1 VLILLAAVV
10 VVVTLLGEGLTLGPL
25 VQRLGL
31 AQSELQ
37 QRREALAR
45 QRVTEAGLA
54 RLDEMAEAGEVD
66 EDTANVYRQLF
77 ELRLDRVRSVLGD
90 DEDAPDISGFRHELV
105 LAQRRKLA
113 ELYAK
118 GKISDDI
125 RRTISRTLD
134 TQEPRTLEGDAGF
147 GGGT

>member
-1 VLILLAAVV
+1 
-10 VVVTLLGEGLTLGPL
+10 
-25 VQRLGL
+25 
-31 AQSELQ
+31 
-37 QRREALAR
+37 
-45 QRVTEAGLA
+45 
-54 RLDEMAEAGEVD
+54 MD

-90 DEDAPDISGFRHELV
+90 DEDAPDTSGFRHELV
-105 LAQRRKLA
+105 IAQRDKLE

-134 TQEPRTLEGDAGF
+134 LQEPRTLGGGAGF
-147 GGGT
+147 GGVP

>member
-1 VLILLAAVV
+1 
-10 VVVTLLGEGLTLGPL
+10 
-25 VQRLGL
+25 
-31 AQSELQ
+31 
-37 QRREALAR
+37 
-45 QRVTEAGLA
+45 
-54 RLDEMAEAGEVD
+54 VD

-134 TQEPRTLEGDAGF
+134 TQEPRTLEGGPGL
-147 GGGT
+147 GGGP